1 MRRQGR
7 LRRSCDLQQD
17 HIIFI
22 LDDFSAAAKHL
33 NPLPFW
39 KGSPG
44 MVSITPVKGWSMTC
58 SNLYVE
64 VVTSSTLECD
74 FIWIWRYCRHN
85 DVRRKM
91 RQPLIQCDLCPCKK
105 GKSEDR
111 NHTRRTPCEDKGR
124 DWSNVST
131 SQRMSKIDN
140 EPPGAR
146 ENHEIDSSLI
156 AFKRNLLTD
165 TLILDF

>member
-111 NHTRRTPCEDKGR
+111 NHIQGERHVKIKAEIGVTCLQVKEC
-124 DWSNVST
+124 
-131 SQRMSKIDN
+131 QRLTMNHQVPGKI
-140 EPPGAR
+140 A
-146 ENHEIDSSLI
+146 
-156 AFKRNLLTD
+156 K
-165 TLILDF
+165 